1 MVILPSWSSRRGA
14 KCAAWRLCPHDHE
27 TALPTMLTE
36 TRNHVIT
43 SLKKMGIVI
52 PVPAQGAISHVH
64 AHVTATHTSTANP
77 HRDR

>member
-1 MVILPSWSSRRGA
+1 
-14 KCAAWRLCPHDHE
+14 
-27 TALPTMLTE
+27 MLTE
-36 TRNHVIT
+36 TLNHVIT